1 MIPPRR
7 SSRRSHPNPGGA
19 ALAELARSGRLIA
32 AAGWCSLGI
41 AAVSA
46 AQVALHFAM
55 PAASDRPVIVVAA
68 GSGMPALL
76 GAIFGI
82 ALLRYRSRLRRWED
96 GADAQGEGFRNTH
109 LGVWRFL
116 SFAAMLVFA
125 AIAVLSIALF
135 VVGLVKA

>member
-7 SSRRSHPNPGGA
+7 SSRRSHPNAGGTR
-19 ALAELARSGRLIA
+19 LAELARTGRLIA
-32 AAGWCSLGI
+32 AHWCSLGSPPSPPPRWRSI
-41 AAVSA
+41 LRCPPPPTARSSWSPPG
-46 AQVALHFAM
+46 
-55 PAASDRPVIVVAA
+55 PACRL
-68 GSGMPALL
+68 LL

-125 AIAVLSIALF
+125 AIAVLSIAL
-135 VVGLVKA
+135 LSSDW